1 MLTQATIDKMH
12 AMKMGAL
19 AETFERLRRSPQFA
33 QMSFEERVGMMI
45 DAEHDA
51 REQRKLTRRL
61 QSARLRHQASL
72 EDVDWQSPRGLDRQ
86 VVLTLGRC
94 AWIRDHLNLLIT
106 GPTGVGK
113 SWLACAFAERA
124 CRTGHSAHYAR
135 APRLHHDLVVARA
148 DGSYGRML
156 ARLAKTQLLVI
167 DDFALTPLSDQER
180 RDLLEILEDRHER
193 ASTLITSQ
201 LPVKAWH
208 EAIGEPTLADAIC
221 DRLIHAAHKIELKG
235 PSLRDSKAKAR
246 RPAKVDK

>member
-1 MLTQATIDKMH
+1 VLTQATLDKMH
-12 AMKMGAL
+12 AMKMTSL
-19 AETFERLRRSPQFA
+19 AEAFQRLIRSSEFA
-33 QMSFEERVGMMI
+33 ELSFEERVGMMI

-61 QSARLRHQASL
+61 RWARLRHQASL
-72 EDVDWQSPRGLDRQ
+72 EDVDWQAPRGLDRQ
-86 VVLTLGRC
+86 VVLSLGRC
-94 AWIRDHLNLLIT
+94 AWLREHQNLLIT

-124 CRTGHSAHYAR
+124 CRSGHSAFYAR
-135 APRLHHDLVVARA
+135 APRLHHDLAVARA
-148 DGSYGRML
+148 DGSYGRLL
-156 ARLAKTQLLVI
+156 ARLAKTDLLVI
-167 DDFALTPLSDQER
+167 DDFALTPLKDQER

-221 DRLIHAAHKIELKG
+221 DRLVHCAHRIELKG
-235 PSLRDSKAKAR
+235 SSLREPKAR
-246 RPAKVDK
+246 AKRSEKPRS

>member
-1 MLTQATIDKMH
+1 
-12 AMKMGAL
+12 MKMAAL
-19 AETFERLRRSPQFA
+19 AETFERLLRSPEFA

-61 QSARLRHQASL
+61 QWARLRHQASL

-94 AWIRDHLNLLIT
+94 AWIRDHQNLLIT

-124 CRTGHSAHYAR
+124 CRSGHSAYYAR

-156 ARLAKTQLLVI
+156 ARLAKTELLVI
-167 DDFALTPLSDQER
+167 DDFALTPLKDQER

-193 ASTLITSQ
+193 ASTVITSQ

-221 DRLIHAAHKIELKG
+221 DRLIHTAHKIELKG
-235 PSLRDSKAKAR
+235 SSLREKKAKPSR
-246 RPAKVDK
+246 SAKVPE